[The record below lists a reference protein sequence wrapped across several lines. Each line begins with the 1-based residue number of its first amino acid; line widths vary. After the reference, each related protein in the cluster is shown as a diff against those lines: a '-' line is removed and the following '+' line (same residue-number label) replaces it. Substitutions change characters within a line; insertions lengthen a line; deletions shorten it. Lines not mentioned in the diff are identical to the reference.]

1 MSESRQPSP
10 LFVDLDGTLI
20 RTDML
25 HETLLQLVKRSPQD
39 LLRIPFWLLRGRAFM
54 KSKLAERAQPR
65 IDLLPTSAKFLEFLR
80 AERAAGRKLYLAT
93 ASNELHARAVADHL
107 GIFDGVIASDAREN
121 LKGAIKAE
129 RCLQLASLFAYA
141 GNESA
146 DFEIFAVADESH
158 LVNPTRSAL
167 RRTRRYP
174 VSRVWQ
180 NEAPMLKTWAT
191 ALRIHQWTKNLLLFV
206 PMLAAHEYFD
216 VANIG
221 RVALGFVA
229 FSLLASAT
237 YVVNDLLDIEA
248 DRSHPRKRFRPLAAG
263 ALRIR
268 DGVLAAAVLLPL
280 ALVLAVLLSPMF
292 LACLAAYLLSTVA
305 YSLYLKHYAVIDVI
319 ALAALYT
326 LRIIA
331 GAVLLDLEP
340 SFWLLA
346 FSMFTFFGLALV
358 KRCAELKLM
367 LAGERQ
373 RTSGREY
380 SVGDY
385 ELMQVFGVNAA
396 FLSVLIL
403 AFFIEDSLYSGVYE
417 MPMLLWLTLPAFAY
431 WFCRMWLKTNRM
443 EMHDDPIVF
452 AVKDK
457 GSVATLAFIVAVTLA
472 ARFL

>member
-1 MSESRQPSP
+1 M
-10 LFVDLDGTLI
+10 LF
-20 RTDML
+20 
-25 HETLLQLVKRSPQD
+25 RS
-39 LLRIPFWLLRGRAFM
+39 
-54 KSKLAERAQPR
+54 
-65 IDLLPTSAKFLEFLR
+65 
-80 AERAAGRKLYLAT
+80 
-93 ASNELHARAVADHL
+93 
-107 GIFDGVIASDAREN
+107 IFDGVIASDAREN

-191 ALRIHQWTKNLLLFV
+191 ALRIHQWTKNILVFV

-292 LACLAAYLLSTVA
+292 LACLADR
-305 YSLYLKHYAVIDVI
+305 K
-319 ALAALYT
+319 
-326 LRIIA
+326 
-331 GAVLLDLEP
+331 
-340 SFWLLA
+340 
-346 FSMFTFFGLALV
+346 
-358 KRCAELKLM
+358 
-367 LAGERQ
+367 
-373 RTSGREY
+373 
-380 SVGDY
+380 SV
-385 ELMQVFGVNAA
+385 V
-396 FLSVLIL
+396 
-403 AFFIEDSLYSGVYE
+403 
-417 MPMLLWLTLPAFAY
+417 
-431 WFCRMWLKTNRM
+431 
-443 EMHDDPIVF
+443 
-452 AVKDK
+452 
-457 GSVATLAFIVAVTLA
+457 
-472 ARFL
+472 